1 MMAEPMNYLLTYA
14 LDLIE
19 RRRRVEVHIP
29 LMAFR
34 PVQIGL
40 DDDDPAMETAIG
52 TLGDGSQIRFKAEA
66 IIAVT
71 DIGRIG

>member
-1 MMAEPMNYLLTYA
+1 MALNYLLTYA

-19 RRRRVEVHIP
+19 RKRAIEVHIP

-34 PVQIGL
+34 PIFISIDNDDLAGETVIGFF
-40 DDDDPAMETAIG
+40 
-52 TLGDGSQIRFKAEA
+52 GDGSQIRFRAEA

-71 DIGRIG
+71 DVGEKV